1 MSRSRGRALRTSAV
15 VGAVGTA
22 FAAGAMVS
30 TTNHPEAVVP
40 VTSAAAGTTGGLGPG
55 PAGRPLDDA
64 ADRIAASA
72 LHPVDR
78 AALNRAA
85 VAGMLDALDDRWSAY
100 YSAGDYAQF
109 QDVLDGGY
117 TGVGLWLRSDEAGRL
132 VVASVAPASTAAAA
146 DVRVGD
152 EVTDVAGR
160 ATRGR
165 VAADVVAPLRG
176 GAGSTVDVGIARGE
190 ARRVVTLTRARVTA
204 DDVVTDMPSPGVG
217 RIRVATFA
225 RGVGARVQDAL
236 SGLRDRHV
244 AGVVLDLRGDP
255 GGLLTEAV
263 QTTSAFVDGGLVVT
277 YVRRDTG
284 SRQLPAAGAG
294 DVSTPLVV
302 LVDGA
307 TASAAEVVAG
317 ALQDRGRAVLVGS
330 RTYGKG
336 SVQEPVPLGDGSA
349 VELTVGRYLTPSG
362 RSLDGIGLEP
372 DVEVAA
378 GSAPDV
384 AVRRGLDV
392 LSGLTAGSVLMVP

>member
-1 MSRSRGRALRTSAV
+1 
-15 VGAVGTA
+15 
-22 FAAGAMVS
+22 
-30 TTNHPEAVVP
+30 
-40 VTSAAAGTTGGLGPG
+40 
-55 PAGRPLDDA
+55 
-64 ADRIAASA
+64 
-72 LHPVDR
+72 
-78 AALNRAA
+78 
-85 VAGMLDALDDRWSAY
+85 
-100 YSAGDYAQF
+100 
-109 QDVLDGGY
+109 
-117 TGVGLWLRSDEAGRL
+117 
-132 VVASVAPASTAAAA
+132 
-146 DVRVGD
+146 
-152 EVTDVAGR
+152 VAGR

-190 ARRVVTLTRARVTA
+190 ARRVVTLTRERVTA

-236 SGLRDRHV
+236 AGLRDRHV
-244 AGVVLDLRGDP
+244 AGVVLDLRSDP

-392 LSGLTAGSVLMVP
+392 LSGLTAGSGLMVP

>member
-1 MSRSRGRALRTSAV
+1 
-15 VGAVGTA
+15 
-22 FAAGAMVS
+22 
-30 TTNHPEAVVP
+30 
-40 VTSAAAGTTGGLGPG
+40 
-55 PAGRPLDDA
+55 
-64 ADRIAASA
+64 
-72 LHPVDR
+72 
-78 AALNRAA
+78 
-85 VAGMLDALDDRWSAY
+85 MLDALDDRWSAY

-117 TGVGLWLRSDEAGRL
+117 TGVGLWLRSDAAGRL

-152 EVTDVAGR
+152 EVTAMP
-160 ATRGR
+160 
-165 VAADVVAPLRG
+165 AA
-176 GAGSTVDVGIARGE
+176 
-190 ARRVVTLTRARVTA
+190 
-204 DDVVTDMPSPGVG
+204 GVG

-236 SGLRDRHV
+236 GGLRDRHV

-336 SVQEPVPLGDGSA
+336 SVQEPVP
-349 VELTVGRYLTPSG
+349 P
-362 RSLDGIGLEP
+362 
-372 DVEVAA
+372 
-378 GSAPDV
+378 
-384 AVRRGLDV
+384 
-392 LSGLTAGSVLMVP
+392 

>member
-40 VTSAAAGTTGGLGPG
+40 VTSAAGGTTGGLGPG

-117 TGVGLWLRSDEAGRL
+117 TGVGLWLRSDAAGRL

-190 ARRVVTLTRARVTA
+190 ARRVVTLTRERVTA

-236 SGLRDRHV
+236 AGLRDRHV

-392 LSGLTAGSVLMVP
+392 LSGLTAGSGLMVP